1 MSLSSAFNIIN
12 SSFNANASQTA
23 AISSNISNAST
34 TGYTLKTANL
44 ATNSYGGVEVSS
56 ITRATNVAL
65 LEQMLAANSTSA
77 QQSALANGL
86 TQLSATVNDSTS
98 VSSSSS
104 TTTASGQS
112 PSAMLANLDSALQN
126 YEASPSDATV
136 AQSVIT
142 AASQLTSSLN
152 SATATVQQV
161 RSQADA
167 GMATSVATINSLL
180 GQFQTVN
187 NTIVSGLQSG
197 ADVTDAEDSRDNIL
211 SQLSQQIG
219 ISTVTS
225 ANGSE
230 SIYTDSGVTLFQT
243 TARAVT
249 FTATPTLTAGA
260 SGNAVIVDGVPI
272 TGSSSPMAIQS
283 GALAGLATL
292 RDTVAPQYQ
301 AQLDQIASGLINAFA
316 ETNQANPATP
326 DPLPGL
332 FTYPG
337 VTSATVLPTAT
348 TVPAGLAGQIEVNA
362 SVDPSQGGNANL
374 LRDGGIANT
383 TAGEPTGDTDYTYNT
398 TGAASYTTR
407 IQQMISGISATQSF
421 DPTAGAGSSDSLTA
435 YADASVSWVQGQYQQ
450 ASDQATSSSALATT
464 ASQAL
469 SSATGVSLD
478 NETSQMLSLEN
489 SYQTTAKLLTT
500 VNNMFSSLL
509 TAVTAVLPA

>member
-23 AISSNISNAST
+23 VISNNISNANT

-44 ATNSYGGVEVSS
+44 ATSASGGVQVSS
-56 ITRATNVAL
+56 ITRATNIAL
-65 LEQMLAANSTSA
+65 QEQMLAATSTSA
-77 QQSALANGL
+77 AQSALAAGL
-86 TQLSATVNDSTS
+86 TQLSATVSDSAST
-98 VSSSSS
+98 SSSSS

-112 PSAMLANLDSALQN
+112 PSAMLANLESALQT
-126 YEASPSDATV
+126 YESSPSNATV
-136 AQSVIT
+136 AQSVVT

-152 SATATVQQV
+152 SATTTVQQV

-167 GMATSVATINSLL
+167 SMATSVATINTLL

-187 NTIVSGLQSG
+187 NTIVSGLQTG

-211 SQLSQQIG
+211 TQLSQQIG

-260 SGNAVIVDGVPI
+260 TGNAVTVDGVPI

-292 RDTVAPQYQ
+292 RDTTAPQYQ
-301 AQLDQIASGLINAFA
+301 DQLNQIASGLINAFA
-316 ETNQANPATP
+316 ETNQATPATP
-326 DPLPGL
+326 NPLPGL
-332 FTYPG
+332 FTDSSG
-337 VTSATVLPTAT
+337 
-348 TVPAGLAGQIEVNA
+348 TVPDNTVVPPAANAVPVDLAGQISVNA

-374 LRDGGIANT
+374 LRDGDISGGGAN
-383 TAGEPTGDTDYTYNT
+383 YTYNT

-407 IQQMISGISATQSF
+407 IQQMISQISATQSF
-421 DPTAGAGSSDSLTA
+421 NPTAGAGSSDSLTD
-435 YADASVSWVQGQYQQ
+435 YTSASVGWLQGQYQQ
-450 ASDQATSSSALATT
+450 ATEQATSSSALATA
-464 ASQAL
+464 ASQTL
-469 SSATGVSLD
+469 SSATGVNLD
-478 NETSQMLSLEN
+478 DETSQMLSLEN
-489 SYQTTAKLLTT
+489 SYQTSAKLLTT

-509 TAVTAVLPA
+509 SAVTAVLPA